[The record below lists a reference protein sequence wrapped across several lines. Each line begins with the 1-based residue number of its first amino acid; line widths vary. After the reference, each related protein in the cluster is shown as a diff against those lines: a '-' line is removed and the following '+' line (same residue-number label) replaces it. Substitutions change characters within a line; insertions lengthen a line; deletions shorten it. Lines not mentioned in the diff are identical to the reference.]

1 MLVEFLN
8 EYYQAQLENI
18 HDVAGN
24 QHLVGYSEL
33 YQSNLFVKIFKAEA
47 MFYAEQHVNQVY
59 CPEIYLDSVIFED
72 NYIVVLKDR
81 TLTDIDSNEVKV
93 TPQKAREY
101 GRLLADFHQQL
112 TGNVSVYQD
121 ERKLSLRIK
130 DYVDRLQGSRYQ
142 DDINQVYALLL
153 ADLPTADREYEL
165 LPKVVLHG
173 DYSLRN
179 IKGYQGKEI
188 LIDFERSHIGVAYED
203 FVKIFYNEVHSV
215 KLRQEFITGYKQV
228 VNFEIPRVELQRAI
242 LFLIALEICE
252 FHLSHHKEKFGD
264 MAHKMLATIE
274 NGDAVLNV

>member
-1 MLVEFLN
+1 MLVDFLN
-8 EYYQAQLENI
+8 EYYQAKLANI

-24 QHLVGYSEL
+24 QHLVGYSQL
-33 YQSNLFVKIFKAEA
+33 YQCDLFVKIFKAES

-81 TLTDIDSNEVKV
+81 QLTDIDSNEVKV
-93 TPQKAREY
+93 TEKKAEEY
-101 GRLLADFHQQL
+101 GRLLANFHQRL
-112 TGNVSVYQD
+112 TDNVSVYHDQ
-121 ERKLSLRIK
+121 RKLSQRIK
-130 DYVDRLQGSRYQ
+130 VYVDALQASRYQ
-142 DDINQVYALLL
+142 DDINQAYALLL

-188 LIDFERSHIGVAYED
+188 LIDFERAHIGVAYED
-203 FVKIFYNEVHSV
+203 FIKIFYNEVHNV
-215 KLRQEFITGYKQV
+215 DLRHAFIQGYKQV
-228 VNFEIPRVELQRAI
+228 MNFEIPRSELQRAL

-264 MAHKMLATIE
+264 MAHEMLATIE
-274 NGDAVLNV
+274 RGDAVLKV